1 MEKAEKSVKKRFYI
15 SLFLTIY
22 FIVGI
27 PLLVVGATRL
37 SQGGGYVFMLVL
49 GIIGAV
55 VGFYGMPVA
64 WVMYGNART
73 ELALVSAVRNEHLYT
88 VQELSARLASN
99 EKQTSAN
106 LDNCIRKGYLT
117 GYLRKGDRLYLN
129 ENTEL
134 KPTEY
139 SVECTRCG
147 AYVTYTGTGAKCPY
161 CGSALPAPAKS
172 DAEK

>member
-1 MEKAEKSVKKRFYI
+1 MEKAEKSVKKRFYLA
-15 SLFLTIY
+15 LFLTIY

-99 EKQTSAN
+99 EN
-106 LDNCIRKGYLT
+106 
-117 GYLRKGDRLYLN
+117 RLPQIS
-129 ENTEL
+129 T
-134 KPTEY
+134 T
-139 SVECTRCG
+139 
-147 AYVTYTGTGAKCPY
+147 A
-161 CGSALPAPAKS
+161 
-172 DAEK
+172 